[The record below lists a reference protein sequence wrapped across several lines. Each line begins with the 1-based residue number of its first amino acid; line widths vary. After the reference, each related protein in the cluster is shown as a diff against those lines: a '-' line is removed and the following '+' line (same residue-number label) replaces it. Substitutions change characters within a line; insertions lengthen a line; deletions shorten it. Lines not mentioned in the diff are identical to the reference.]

1 MAAAGGGGVALG
13 TAGGGVA
20 LGAGGGGRALGAAGR
35 SNSQTAPSHLRVAV
49 ELIFIVRAPSVADQ
63 LEVTFTFSG
72 SMASI
77 RTVPPPRGTPLPQS
91 TRISCLVRAIGGV
104 AVAVTD
110 LLYAGVS
117 PSYIGLYQVNLRV
130 QAGVARG
137 KQPIVITVGTLQSPT
152 RPRRRWR

>member
-13 TAGGGVA
+13 
-20 LGAGGGGRALGAAGR
+20 AGGGGGALGAAGR

-91 TRISCLVRAIGGV
+91 TRISCPVRDA
-104 AVAVTD
+104 AVTVCRQPW
-110 LLYAGVS
+110 LS
-117 PSYIGLYQVNLRV
+117 PPNVNMS
-130 QAGVARG
+130 G
-137 KQPIVITVGTLQSPT
+137 
-152 RPRRRWR
+152 